1 MKLSTLTFAICLC
14 LLVPQ
19 VWAGVNMKDY
29 LAKKKARIEAEHRAQ
44 QEASTLYD
52 NARTVGVGEN
62 LGRDKKAT
70 ALNYTIYG
78 GFEYGYD
85 GKKVLVLHKIERAK
99 GGGGGI
105 FGGGNNVRNSFI
117 ISYKYTEPDEI
128 YIQGSWIKVLEFD
141 NVMLK
146 FVVLE
151 GRKRITHTENE
162 KKKSPSRAR
171 PRTPSRHRSPYDR

>member
-1 MKLSTLTFAICLC
+1 MKLTTITLTICIC

-19 VWAGVNMKDY
+19 VWAGVNMNDY

-44 QEASTLYD
+44 QEASALYD
-52 NARTVGVGEN
+52 NARTIGVGEN

-78 GFEYGYD
+78 GFEYTFD

-99 GGGGGI
+99 AGGGGI
-105 FGGGNNVRNSFI
+105 FGGNNIRNSFI
-117 ISYKYTEPDEI
+117 ISYKYPEPDEI
-128 YIQGSWIKVLEFD
+128 YIQGSWIKILEFD
-141 NVMLK
+141 NIMMK

-151 GRKRITHTENE
+151 GRNRITHTENQQ
-162 KKKSPSRAR
+162 KKSPTRSR
-171 PRTPSRHRSPYDR
+171 PTNPSPHRSPYDR